1 MVLPSLTALR
11 QLSGRRIFLRV
22 DVNVPLVAEGRM
34 VRVANDWRIKMVLP
48 TIEFLVSRGAR
59 VVIGAHL
66 GRPEKKKEVA
76 LSLRPVARRLGELL
90 KKNIGWSDKIE
101 QNDAWKEQRPGSILM
116 LENLRFWPGE
126 EENSPAF
133 AKKLAALAD
142 AYVSDAFAVCH
153 RENASVVAIV
163 KLLPHY
169 AGLLLEKEVDALRRV
184 QHAPKRPMVVVLGGA
199 KVEGKLAVLRS
210 LLGVADHVAVG
221 GLLYVAYLHAR
232 DYRIGGQSFPEE
244 LLRQADALVGKR
256 KVFRPVDLVTGR
268 ADGSGAQAHELSRG
282 GHLRVDKSH
291 EIFDIGPESILQI
304 GMLLEKAHTIIWNG
318 VMGKFEQHPYE
329 YGTYAIARMMGA
341 AALRGAFTV
350 AGGGETIQALE
361 DVGVRDKLSHVSTGG
376 GAMLAFLAGAPM
388 PGIDALIS
396 SRHAGASLKGER

>member
-11 QLSGRRIFLRV
+11 QLAGRRIFLRV
-22 DVNVPLVAEGRM
+22 DVNVPLAAEGRTM
-34 VRVANDWRIKMVLP
+34 LVVNDWRIRTALP
-48 TIEFLVSRGAR
+48 TVEFLVSRGAL

-66 GRPEKKKEVA
+66 GRPEGKKVVA
-76 LSLRPVARRLGELL
+76 LSLKPVAAHLARLL
-90 KKNIGWSDKIE
+90 KHPVSFVETIPAKASLAAQK
-101 QNDAWKEQRPGSILM
+101 PGSLVM
-116 LENLRFWPGE
+116 LENLRFYPGE
-126 EENSPAF
+126 EADDAAF

-142 AYVSDAFAVCH
+142 AYVNDAFAECH
-153 RENASVVAIV
+153 RKHASVAAITEY
-163 KLLPHY
+163 LPSY
-169 AGLLLEKEVDALRRV
+169 AGFLLQKEVEALRAV

-199 KVEGKLAVLRS
+199 KVEGKLSVLRA
-210 LLGVADHVAVG
+210 LLGVADNVVAG

-232 DYRIGGQSFPEE
+232 DYRIGGQTFADEV
-244 LLRQADALVGKR
+244 LGQADALVGKR
-256 KVFRPVDLVTGR
+256 KVFRPVDVVVGH
-268 ADGSGAQAHELSRG
+268 ADGSDAQAHELVRG
-282 GHLRVDKSH
+282 GHLRVEPGH

-318 VMGKFEQHPYE
+318 AMGKFEQHPYE

-388 PGIDALIS
+388 PGIEALVS
-396 SRHAGASLKGER
+396 ARHPGSPPAAGR